1 MASGAL
7 LPLAFHLPLQ
17 ALEQVDPRIPTVA
30 ASSLPVAPPPVGLP
44 QITTP
49 SELPSAAATH
59 SRSGGW

>member
-30 ASSLPVAPPPVGLP
+30 ASSLPVAPPLWGCPNYNP
-44 QITTP
+44 K
-49 SELPSAAATH
+49 
-59 SRSGGW
+59 